1 MKYGPAATHGIEVHN
16 TQPGEVRLL
25 NKNKTKTNQVFF
37 SSDQG
42 KWIEVEEGFPRA
54 PALFHVCGM
63 ITFSFKCALEMELT
77 YLQSIQFL
85 TKIYSVEPT
94 Q

>member
-16 TQPGEVRLL
+16 TQPGEVKIL
-25 NKNKTKTNQVFF
+25 NNAMENKTKTNQVFF

-42 KWIEVEEGFPRA
+42 KRFEVEEGFPRA

-63 ITFSFKCALEMELT
+63 ITFSFKCALEIKLT
-77 YLQSIQFL
+77 YLQSID
-85 TKIYSVEPT
+85 KVYSS
-94 Q
+94 

>member
-16 TQPGEVRLL
+16 TQPGEVRLS

-42 KWIEVEEGFPRA
+42 KWIEVEEGFSRA

-63 ITFSFKCALEMELT
+63 ITFSFKCALEIKLICKVYSS
-77 YLQSIQFL
+77 YL
-85 TKIYSVEPT
+85 VEPT